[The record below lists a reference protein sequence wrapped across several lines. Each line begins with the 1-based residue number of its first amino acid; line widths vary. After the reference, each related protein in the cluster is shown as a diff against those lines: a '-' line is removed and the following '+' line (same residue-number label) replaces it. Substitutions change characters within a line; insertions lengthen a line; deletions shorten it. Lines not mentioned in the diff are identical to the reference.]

1 MGLVSDVQAEMEQQ
15 VESGMR
21 RELVSLSEQEQ
32 QDYFDWLYGRRA
44 DPPPVV
50 RGVVTNLATKINMTT
65 GYLTA
70 MNLTR
75 MNKISEFMAKAE
87 DELFSPERI
96 ADKSS
101 EELLELYKEGQ
112 RILSTSLDFARKFL
126 YQNKD
131 MMADPEVDELYKI
144 LQSLPPQAIRKV
156 REMLA
161 QQEGDK

>member
-1 MGLVSDVQAEMEQQ
+1 MGLVDSVNKEMENQ
-15 VESGMR
+15 VASGMR
-21 RELVSLSEQEQ
+21 RELTTLTGDEQ
-32 QDYFDWLYGRRA
+32 QEFFDWLSGRRT

-75 MNKISEFMAKAE
+75 MSKISEFMAKAE
-87 DELFSPERI
+87 EELFSAERV

-101 EELLELYKEGQ
+101 DELLELYKEGQ

-156 REMLA
+156 REMIA
-161 QQEGDK
+161 QQEG